1 MVNKIIEKLLVK
13 FIAKKFGIGNQIMIK
28 SIEVNAVNDQRTKV
42 SLSIDITVKNEDVLN
57 WIDKSVN

>member
-13 FIAKKFGIGNQIMIK
+13 FITKKFGISNQIMIK

-42 SLSIDITVKNEDVLN
+42 SLNVDITVKNEDVLN
-57 WIDKSVN
+57 WVDKSVN

>member
-13 FIAKKFGIGNQIMIK
+13 FITKKFGINNQIVIK

-42 SLSIDITVKNEDVLN
+42 SLNVDITVKNEDVLN
-57 WIDKSVN
+57 WVDKSVN

>member
-13 FIAKKFGIGNQIMIK
+13 FITKKFGISNQIMIK

-42 SLSIDITVKNEDVLN
+42 SLNIDITVKNEDVLN
-57 WIDKSVN
+57 WVDKSVN